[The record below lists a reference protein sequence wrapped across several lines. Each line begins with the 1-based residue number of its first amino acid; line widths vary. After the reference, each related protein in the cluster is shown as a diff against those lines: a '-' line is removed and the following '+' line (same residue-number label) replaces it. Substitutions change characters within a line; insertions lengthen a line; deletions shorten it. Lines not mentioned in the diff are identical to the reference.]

1 MKKLKFML
9 AAATAIGLASA
20 TQAAVDT
27 YASTGFEK
35 LTVGTNVTTGVIEEG
50 AADSYFWY
58 AGGTAEDNE
67 STIIAGTPDI
77 ARPRGAATVD
87 AGREKILQVSTGTDP
102 LLRTYKALNGSVP
115 QSPSTLTADTYVD
128 TLVQFTV
135 TPYTDTVTPGA
146 DDKLMIY
153 LKECTNSVGEVSGTN
168 LVVVGGYYDGSEI
181 VPTEYVAQL
190 ESEILPNT
198 WHRLTVRA
206 LVNYGNLSGYTY
218 PAFFVYLDG
227 SSEPVLFDKC
237 AVATDQSGYA
247 APFDDQD
254 LDTDAMDNKY
264 LVFSLKCTGTGSV
277 AATLQGVGFAGEGK
291 VDDIVFSDLDPF
303 VPVFDFTF
311 ASWDSS
317 KVSAVTYTVG
327 GTSYTQAGTYQVE
340 ADTEVAITSITYT
353 DAWMEGTIDT
363 VAMTNGVANQFFV
376 TNTASLTINP
386 EQFFPRTNT
395 ADQDGSAAHPYE
407 VADGAALKALQK
419 GLLTGKNLTGK
430 NFQMTSDIDMTGVTD
445 FYGIGW
451 FTSSDSK
458 DASLSGLSGNH
469 PFTGVFD
476 GNGRTI
482 SNVSIVKHNY
492 AGIFN
497 CIDGATIK
505 NLTVSNVTFSGTC
518 SESGFAIVGNSYG
531 ASVLENLTSAGT
543 WPADM
548 NHNTAGIAV
557 RAQGDTL
564 FTNCVNYV
572 NLTTSSKRLG
582 GILAFS
588 EDPASASDP
597 GVRIYNCTNYGNLS
611 STDGSRGVAGI
622 LSRSEAEYDTTTI
635 GNCANFGTLTAT
647 GANGFTGQIVGQLDA
662 NSYRDD
668 GGNTFLASANIVG
681 DFKGKAVSNLFY
693 AVDAGIDG
701 MNYLTTVKPSDLA
714 AGNTYTLLANVPASE
729 TPVFALAVGETIAF
743 DTARGFTF
751 AGTIVGDPAIG
762 VRIDS
767 ETVGTITTYTASMLT
782 PPQPTGTELEP
793 GEQSTNTYNSAEAAA
808 AAASNVTIVA
818 SAAVTNALDSAAQA
832 DYLAKFEAKAVETS
846 EGSGVYTVEVA
857 LTAAAEADLQTEAN
871 TNVAAIVEAF
881 TLRDVSVGSTPGFYY
896 SVSRVG
902 SLPGD
907 FAAGEG
913 DRVLA
918 TGDTVEIP
926 MPQAPLGATAGF
938 YKVMINIA
946 PKQAPAQE

>member
-1 MKKLKFML
+1 MKTLKFML

-20 TQAAVDT
+20 TQADQYNT
-27 YASTGFEK
+27 TGFEK
-35 LTVGTNVTTGVIEEG
+35 LAVGTNVTTGVQ
-50 AADSYFWY
+50 DNRTNYSYFYY
-58 AGGTAEDNE
+58 AGNTAEDNE
-67 STIIAGTPDI
+67 SVIVAGTPDI
-77 ARPRGAATVD
+77 ARPRGASAVD
-87 AGREKILQVSTGTDP
+87 ATRNNILQVSTGTDP
-102 LLRTYKALNGSVP
+102 LLRTYQGFTGSTPVAP
-115 QSPSTLTADTYVD
+115 TTLAGDVYVD

-135 TPYTDTVTPGA
+135 TPYTDTVTPSNGV
-146 DDKLMIY
+146 DKLLIY
-153 LKECTNSVGEVSGTN
+153 LKESVVTNELGVITSASTN
-168 LVVVGGYYDGSEI
+168 LVVVGGYYNGEAFLG
-181 VPTEYVAQL
+181 TEYVAQ
-190 ESEILPNT
+190 EVDISPNT
-198 WHRLTVRA
+198 WHRLTVKVI
-206 LVNYGNLSGYTY
+206 VNYGGLSGYQH
-218 PAFFVYLDG
+218 PAFLVYLDG
-227 SSEPVLFDKC
+227 DEDPVGFDKKP
-237 AVATDQSGYA
+237 VAEDKDGYA
-247 APFDDQD
+247 SPFDEVE
-254 LDTDAMDNKY
+254 DTTAIDNKNV
-264 LVFSLKCTGTGSV
+264 VFSLLCTGNAPAS
-277 AATLQGVGFAGEGK
+277 LQGVGFAGEGK

>member
-20 TQAAVDT
+20 TQADQYNT
-27 YASTGFEK
+27 TGFEK
-35 LTVGTNVTTGVIEEG
+35 LAVGTNVMTGVQDNRTG
-50 AADSYFWY
+50 YSYFYY
-58 AGGTAEDNE
+58 AGATAEDNE
-67 STIIAGTPDI
+67 SVIAEGTPDI
-77 ARPRGAATVD
+77 ARPRGAAAVD
-87 AGREKILQVSTGTDP
+87 EGRSKILQVSTGTDP
-102 LLRTYKALNGSVP
+102 LMRTYKGFTGS
-115 QSPSTLTADTYVD
+115 SPVAASTLTTDTYVD
-128 TLVQFTV
+128 ALVQFTV

-146 DDKLMIY
+146 NDKLMIY
-153 LKECTNSVGEVSGTN
+153 LKESTNEVEGAIAYSTN
-168 LVVVGGYYDGSEI
+168 LVVVGGFYASGATT
-181 VPTEYVAQL
+181 PREYVLDIGASHMKV
-190 ESEILPNT
+190 EPNT
-198 WHRLTVRA
+198 WHRLTVKAIVDISAGLGAEA
-206 LVNYGNLSGYTY
+206 LQMPGFAIWVDGEECTLDYYTMDENDQMAGLIMAANPDVYAKKQVLS
-218 PAFFVYLDG
+218 LLNG
-227 SSEPVLFDKC
+227 SGMQP
-237 AVATDQSGYA
+237 
-247 APFDDQD
+247 
-254 LDTDAMDNKY
+254 
-264 LVFSLKCTGTGSV
+264 
-277 AATLQGVGFAGEGK
+277 ATLQGVGFAGEGK
-291 VDDIVFSDLDPF
+291 VDDIVFSDVDPF
-303 VPVFDFTF
+303 ATVFDFTF
-311 ASWDSS
+311 AFDPQ

-327 GTSYTQAGTYQVE
+327 GVTNDQARTFAEVE
-340 ADTEVAITSITYT
+340 ADTEVKVVSITYA
-353 DAWMEGTIDT
+353 DAWMAGTLDAVNLSDP
-363 VAMTNGVANQFFV
+363 VAGVYTV
-376 TNTASLTINP
+376 TNAGASLTINP

-714 AGNTYTLLANVPASE
+714 AGNTYTLLADVAASE

-767 ETVGTITTYTASMLT
+767 ETVGTITTYTGAQFTAPS
-782 PPQPTGTELEP
+782 TELEP
-793 GEQSTNTYNSAEAAA
+793 GEKKEFSAEPSAAELA
-808 AAASNVTIVA
+808 AITIVPSDA
-818 SAAVTNALDSAAQA
+818 VSNALETAGVSIATYTDMFETVATYDKTAGKWYAEVVPTAVTTNALQIQVNAGVAEVVTNALTTRS
-832 DYLAKFEAKAVETS
+832 VTI
-846 EGSGVYTVEVA
+846 
-857 LTAAAEADLQTEAN
+857 TA
-871 TNVAAIVEAF
+871 
-881 TLRDVSVGSTPGFYY
+881 TPGFYY
-896 SVSRVG
+896 WVEHDTALSANLSYTT
-902 SLPGD
+902 
-907 FAAGEG
+907 E
-913 DRVLA
+913 RVLA
-918 TGDTVEIP
+918 TGNTVNIP
-926 MPQAPLGATAGF
+926 LPSNEGVPARF
-938 YKVMINIA
+938 YKVKADIVPA
-946 PKQAPAQE
+946 PLTGGEGGQD